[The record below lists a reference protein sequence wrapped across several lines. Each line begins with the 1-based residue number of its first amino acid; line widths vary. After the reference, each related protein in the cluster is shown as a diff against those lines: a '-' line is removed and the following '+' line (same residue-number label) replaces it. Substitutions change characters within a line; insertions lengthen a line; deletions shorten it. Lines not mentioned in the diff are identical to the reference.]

1 VIRGENVA
9 QRKDP
14 QPPYEPPS
22 VEEIDTGGEPIST
35 APGDGTDTVTVGAE
49 G

>member
-1 VIRGENVA
+1 VA

-22 VEEIDTGGEPIST
+22 VEEIDTGTEPIST
-35 APGDGTDTVTVGAE
+35 TPGLNGTNGGAFA